1 MPTSRNAHGN
11 MWAVM
16 VILFETHLFSYVKGR
31 KCAFLV
37 ASCTPVYI
45 LPDVLLRK

>member
-16 VILFETHLFSYVKGR
+16 VILFETDIAIFGR
-31 KCAFLV
+31 EDSINK
-37 ASCTPVYI
+37 
-45 LPDVLLRK
+45 